1 MLLTL
6 FTFGLLQQATFQ
18 GATTP
23 PSGDTTG
30 YWQQGIHYRILA
42 TLDEEQSK
50 LRAEGTLTYVNHSP
64 DTLREMYFHQY
75 LNAFR
80 PGSKWSARDEKENRV
95 RFQDLA
101 EPNYGYERFRQAPVV
116 GGVPVI
122 VDYPG
127 APDSTVVHFK
137 LPRAL
142 APGDSV
148 DIRFV
153 WDARPSTVTRR
164 QGRRGRTYDFAQWYP
179 KVAVYDRAGWEP
191 NALVPAGELYGEYGT
206 YDVTMIVKNDQVL
219 ASTGVPVSGDP
230 GWARVSRTGP
240 PRLADEAYELK
251 SPESPKPAP
260 TPTDSLGGAVP
271 AGYRAV
277 RFLAKNVHHFA
288 WSASPDYRYEGTT
301 YVRQVPRTHFPTW
314 DTVSVH
320 VLFKP
325 GDDTTWGGGRAVER
339 TLVALRWLESIYGP
353 YAYPQITNVHR
364 LDPGG
369 TEFPMMVMDGS
380 ASQGLILH
388 EAGHIFTYG
397 ILGNNEWRS
406 GWMDEGL
413 TDYQTDWAQ
422 KLTPQEKIGMALPPA
437 RLPEGYRVEAV
448 TVPPKDSTNLDQWKL
463 EVQGRA
469 EPVGTSAADFSE
481 FGIYNEMIYGRAKL
495 MYGQLRDV
503 MGDSAF
509 KAFLRDYYA
518 MWALKHVDERAMKG
532 AAERAYGHALSW
544 FFEQWVHGTGL
555 MDYSVEGQSTTGTN
569 GAYRTSV
576 RVVRRGALRH
586 PMAVGVQTASGWTIG
601 RADALVDDQVV
612 VVETRD
618 QPTRI
623 ELDPYHVTW
632 DWDWRNNTPTGY
644 LITLPEPKIAY
655 NWPYLNQS
663 DRSHTLVALS
673 PALWISQP
681 QGGIIG
687 VRAKTNYLSDVDI
700 HDGGIGFS
708 TRNAKSPTG
717 GKASDLSRL
726 QVWARAENIYLPWV
740 DSRPLMG
747 WAGDVNYVDGLFKTG
762 LSKNWDLSPFILTP
776 GPKVSAK
783 AYATFSVPSDSLML
797 PEQWSPSTVT
807 EIGGSGSYRSAIL
820 ADSEFVTA
828 KASLGL
834 GLAASALASRTEHT
848 RGYLRGEGSVGAVRN
863 LAGTASQLHLR
874 IYGGIAHNAPR
885 QRSIFASSQDPFET
899 FRNDLW
905 RARGALFKRSG
916 FNYLPLGGAAL
927 RGFKTDVALDGALAA
942 NAEFVQRLVDVNGQW
957 GRGSLSLSFFGDL
970 GTATAKYT
978 ALQDHSLTDA
988 GVGLVARGR
997 IYDRPVY
1004 VRLDSPFFVD
1014 HSGLAGGTGL
1024 GGRGSIARR
1033 WTITVGDLWPY

>member
-6 FTFGLLQQATFQ
+6 FTFGVLQQATFQ

-23 PSGDTTG
+23 PSGDTLG
-30 YWQQGIHYRILA
+30 YWQQGIHYRIVA
-42 TLDEEQSK
+42 TLDEEQNK
-50 LRAEGTLTYVNHSP
+50 LHAEGVLTYVNHSP

-80 PGSKWSARDEKENRV
+80 PGSKWSDRDAKENRV
-95 RFQDLA
+95 RFQELA

-116 GGVPVI
+116 GGTPVI

-127 APDSTVVHFK
+127 APDSTVAHFK
-137 LPRAL
+137 LPRVL

-148 DIRFV
+148 DIRFA

-164 QGRRGRTYDFAQWYP
+164 QGRRGRTFDFAQWYP
-179 KVAVYDRAGWEP
+179 KVAVYDRGGWEP
-191 NALVPAGELYGEYGT
+191 NALVPAGELYGEYGA
-206 YDVTMIVKNDQVL
+206 YDVTLIVRDDQVL
-219 ASTGVPVSGDP
+219 ASTGVPISGDP
-230 GWARVSRTGP
+230 GWARVSRNGP
-240 PRLADEAYELK
+240 PRTAADAYGASTDE
-251 SPESPKPAP
+251 P
-260 TPTDSLGGAVP
+260 TSAP
-271 AGYRAV
+271 AGFRAV
-277 RFLAKNVHHFA
+277 RFVARDVHHFA
-288 WSASPDYRYEGTT
+288 WSASPDYRYEGAT
-301 YVRQVPRTHFPTW
+301 YVRQVQRTHFPTW
-314 DTVSVH
+314 DTVSVN
-320 VLFKP
+320 VLFKA

-339 TLVALRWLESIYGP
+339 TLFALKWLESIYGP

-369 TEFPMMVMDGS
+369 TEFPMMIMDGS

-406 GWMDEGL
+406 GWLDEGL
-413 TDYQTDWAQ
+413 TDYQTDWAE
-422 KLTPQEKIGMALPPA
+422 KLTPQERIGVALPPPL
-437 RLPEGYRVEAV
+437 LPEGYRVEAV
-448 TVPPKDSTNLDQWKL
+448 TIPGKDSTNLQQWKL
-463 EVQGRA
+463 ELAGRSQ
-469 EPVGTSAADFSE
+469 PIGTSAADFSE
-481 FGIYNEMIYGRAKL
+481 FGIYNEMIYDRAKL

-503 MGDSAF
+503 MGDSTF
-509 KAFLRDYYA
+509 RAFLRDYYST
-518 MWALKHVDERAMKG
+518 WALKHVDERAMK
-532 AAERAYGHALSW
+532 ASAERTYGHALSW

-555 MDYSVEGQSTTGTN
+555 MDYSVEGQSTVAAN
-569 GAYRTSV
+569 GGGGYRTSV
-576 RVVRRGALRH
+576 RVVRRGELRH

-601 RADALVDDQVV
+601 RADPLVDDQVV
-612 VVETRD
+612 VVQTREK
-618 QPTRI
+618 PTRI

-663 DRSHTLVALS
+663 DRSHTLIALS

-687 VRAKTNYLSDVDI
+687 VRAKSNYLSDVDV
-700 HDGGIGFS
+700 HDAGIGFS
-708 TRNAKSPTG
+708 TRNAKSPSG
-717 GKASDLSRL
+717 AQASDLSRL
-726 QVWARAENIYLPWV
+726 QFWARAENIYLPWV
-740 DSRPLMG
+740 ESRPEMG

-762 LSKNWDLSPFILTP
+762 LSKTWDLSPFILTP
-776 GPKVSAK
+776 GPQMTAK

-807 EIGGSGSYRSAIL
+807 EIGGTGSYRSAIL
-820 ADSEFVTA
+820 ADSEYVTA
-828 KASLGL
+828 KGSVGL

-848 RGYLRGEGSVGAVRN
+848 RGYLRAEGSVGAVRN
-863 LAGTASQLHLR
+863 LGGTASQLHLR
-874 IYGGIAHNAPR
+874 LFGGIAHNAPR

-905 RARGALFKRSG
+905 RARGALFKRDG
-916 FNYLPLGGAAL
+916 FNYLPLGGAGL
-927 RGFKTDVALDGALAA
+927 RGFKTDVALDGVAAA
-942 NAEFVQRLVDVNGQW
+942 NVEFVQRLVDIQGQW
-957 GRGSLSLSFFGDL
+957 GRGSLSVSFFGDAGK
-970 GTATAKYT
+970 GTATYT
-978 ALQDHSLTDA
+978 ALQDNAFADA
-988 GVGLVARGR
+988 GAGLVARGR

-1004 VRLDSPFFVD
+1004 IRLDAPVFVN

-1033 WTITVGDLWPY
+1033 WTITVGDLW

>member
-6 FTFGLLQQATFQ
+6 FTFGLLQQATYQ
-18 GATTP
+18 GASTP
-23 PSGDTTG
+23 PSGDTVG
-30 YWQQGIHYRILA
+30 YWQQSVHYRIVA

-50 LRAEGTLTYVNHSP
+50 LRAEGALTYVNHSP

-101 EPNYGYERFRQAPVV
+101 EPNYGYERFREAPVV

-137 LPRAL
+137 LPKGL
-142 APGDSV
+142 APGDSI
-148 DIRFV
+148 DIHFA

-179 KVAVYDRAGWEP
+179 KVAVYDRGGWEP

-206 YDVTMIVKNDQVL
+206 YDVTMIVRADQVL

-240 PRLADEAYELK
+240 PRLADDAYEFR
-251 SPESPKPAP
+251 SAEAP
-260 TPTDSLGGAVP
+260 RPMPTSTPGVAVP
-271 AGYRAV
+271 SGYRAV
-277 RFLAKNVHHFA
+277 RFVGKNVHQFA
-288 WSASPDYRYEGTT
+288 WSASPDYRYEGAT

-339 TLVALRWLESIYGP
+339 TLFALRWLESIYGP

-369 TEFPMMVMDGS
+369 TEFPMMIMDGS

-413 TDYQTDWAQ
+413 TDYQTDWAE
-422 KLTPQEKIGMALPPA
+422 KLTPQEKIGVALPPP
-437 RLPEGYRVEAV
+437 RLPEGYQVEAGSI
-448 TVPPKDSTNLDQWKL
+448 PGKDSANLAQWKL
-463 EVQGRA
+463 DIDGRSQ
-469 EPVGTSAADFSE
+469 PIGTTAADFSE
-481 FGIYNEMIYGRAKL
+481 FGIYNEMIYDRAKL

-503 MGDSAF
+503 LGDSTF
-509 KAFLRDYYA
+509 RAFLHEYYS
-518 MWALKHVDERAMKG
+518 MWALKHVDERAMK
-532 AAERAYGHALSW
+532 ASAERVYGHALTW
-544 FFEQWVHGTGL
+544 FFDQWVHGTGL
-555 MDYSVEGQSTTGTN
+555 MDYSVEGQSTTAAN
-569 GAYRTSV
+569 GGYNTSV
-576 RVVRRGALRH
+576 RVMRRGELRH
-586 PMAVGVQTASGWTIG
+586 PMAVGVETASGWTIG
-601 RADALVDDQVV
+601 RADPLLDDQVV
-612 VVETRD
+612 TVQTRE

-632 DWDWRNNTPTGY
+632 DWDWRNNKPTGY
-644 LITLPEPKIAY
+644 LITLPEPKVAY

-663 DRSHTLVALS
+663 DRSHTLIALA

-687 VRAKTNYLSDVDI
+687 VRAKTNYLSDVDV

-708 TRNAKSPTG
+708 TRNAKGPNGFQS
-717 GKASDLSRL
+717 SDISRL

-747 WAGDVNYVDGLFKTG
+747 WAGDVNYVDGLFKAG
-762 LSKNWDLSPFILTP
+762 LSKSWDLSPFILTP
-776 GPKVSAK
+776 GPKINAK

-807 EIGGSGSYRSAIL
+807 EVGGIGSYRSTIR
-820 ADSEFVTA
+820 ADSEYVTA
-828 KASLGL
+828 KGSLGL
-834 GLAASALASRTEHT
+834 GLAASALASKTEHT
-848 RGYLRGEGSVGAVRN
+848 RGYLRAEGSVGAVRN
-863 LAGTASQLHLR
+863 LGSTASQLHVRL
-874 IYGGIAHNAPR
+874 YAGIAHNAPQ

-905 RARGALFKRSG
+905 RARGALFKRDG

-927 RGFKTDVALDGALAA
+927 RGFKTDIALDGAVAT
-942 NAEFVQRLVDVNGQW
+942 NVEFVQRLVDVNGQW
-957 GRGSLSLSFFGDL
+957 GRGSLSLSVFGDAGN
-970 GTATAKYT
+970 GTSRYT
-978 ALQDHSLTDA
+978 VLQDNSSLADA
-988 GVGLVARGR
+988 GAGLVARGK

-1004 VRLDSPFFVD
+1004 IRLDAPVFVN

-1033 WTITVGDLWPY
+1033 WMITVGDLWQ

>member
-30 YWQQGIHYRILA
+30 YWQQGVHYRIVA
-42 TLDEEQSK
+42 TLDEEQNK
-50 LRAEGTLTYVNHSP
+50 LRADGVLTYVNHSP

-95 RFQDLA
+95 RFQELA
-101 EPNYGYERFRQAPVV
+101 EPNFGYERFRQAPVV
-116 GGVPVI
+116 GGTPVI
-122 VDYPG
+122 IDYPG

-137 LPRAL
+137 LPKNL

-148 DIRFV
+148 EIRFA

-206 YDVTMIVKNDQVL
+206 YDVTLIVRDDQVL
-219 ASTGVPVSGDP
+219 ASTGVPISGDP
-230 GWARVSRTGP
+230 GWARVSRNGP
-240 PRLADEAYELK
+240 PRTAAEAYGAASDE
-251 SPESPKPAP
+251 P
-260 TPTDSLGGAVP
+260 TAAP
-271 AGYRAV
+271 AGFRAV
-277 RFLAKNVHHFA
+277 RFVARDVHHFA
-288 WSASPDYRYEGTT
+288 WSASPDYRYEGGT
-301 YVRQVPRTHFPTW
+301 YVRQVAAWRTHFPTW
-314 DTVSVH
+314 DTVSVN

-339 TLVALRWLESIYGP
+339 TVFALKWLESIYGP

-369 TEFPMMVMDGS
+369 TEFPMMIMDGS

-406 GWMDEGL
+406 GWLDEGL

-422 KLTPQEKIGMALPPA
+422 KLTPQERIGVALPPPL
-437 RLPEGYRVEAV
+437 LPEGYRVEAV
-448 TVPPKDSTNLDQWKL
+448 TIPVNDSTNLGQVNL
-463 EVQGRA
+463 ELTGRA
-469 EPVGTSAADFSE
+469 QPIGTSAANFSE
-481 FGIYNEMIYGRAKL
+481 FGIYNEMIYDRAKL

-509 KAFLRDYYA
+509 RAFLRDYYA
-518 MWALKHVDERAMKG
+518 TWALKHVDERAMKG
-532 AAERAYGHALSW
+532 SAERTYGHALSW

-555 MDYSVEGQSTTGTN
+555 MDYSVEGQSTTPAAG
-569 GAYRTSV
+569 GYRTTV
-576 RVVRRGALRH
+576 RVVRRGELRH
-586 PMAVGVQTASGWTIG
+586 PMPVGVQTASGWTIG
-601 RADALVDDQVV
+601 RADPLVDDQVV
-612 VVETRD
+612 VVQTRE

-623 ELDPYHVTW
+623 ELDPHHVTW

-663 DRSHTLVALS
+663 DRRHTLIALS

-687 VRAKTNYLSDVDI
+687 VRAKTNYLSDVDV

-708 TRNAKSPTG
+708 TRNAKSPSG
-717 GKASDLSRL
+717 AQASDLSRL

-740 DSRPLMG
+740 DSRPEMG

-762 LSKNWDLSPFILTP
+762 LSKTWDLSPFVLTP
-776 GPKVSAK
+776 GPKISAK

-807 EIGGSGSYRSAIL
+807 EVGGMGSYRSAIL
-820 ADSEFVTA
+820 ADSEYVTA
-828 KASLGL
+828 KGSLGL

-848 RGYLRGEGSVGAVRN
+848 RGYLRAEGSVGAVRN
-863 LAGTASQLHLR
+863 LGTTASQLHLR
-874 IYGGIAHNAPR
+874 LFAGLAHNAPR

-905 RARGALFKRSG
+905 RARGALFKRDG

-927 RGFKTDVALDGALAA
+927 RGFKTDVALDGVVST
-942 NAEFVQRLVDVNGQW
+942 NIEFVQRLLDVQGQW
-957 GRGSLSLSFFGDL
+957 GRGSLALSFFGDAGK
-970 GTATAKYT
+970 GTATYT
-978 ALQDHSLTDA
+978 ALQDNAFVDGGA
-988 GVGLVARGR
+988 GLVARGR
-997 IYDRPVY
+997 IYDRPIY
-1004 VRLDSPFFVD
+1004 VRLDAPVFVN

-1033 WTITVGDLWPY
+1033 WMITVGDLW